1 MIDYVCDKCNGAGFI
16 EYENDKF
23 KNIDKVLYPDLLS
36 QSFILSCPL
45 CKGSGK
51 LNWIENV
58 LGKNDTVFD
67 KVSVF
72 NTALTS
78 EVALSLY
85 RNF

>member
-1 MIDYVCDKCNGAGFI
+1 MIEYTCDKCNGAGFI

-36 QSFILSCPL
+36 QSLILICPL

-58 LGKNDTVFD
+58 LGKDDPVFD
-67 KVSVF
+67 KVSFF
-72 NTALTS
+72 NTALSS
-78 EVALSLY
+78 EEALSLY